1 MGRAQ
6 AQGKMR
12 ADATQVDIPIMMSGA
27 GSVMRDAPAPD
38 AWRRYLTIMLDGLRA
53 S

>member
-6 AQGKMR
+6 GQGKMR
-12 ADATQVDIPIMMSGA
+12 PDATQADIPIMMSA
-27 GSVMRDAPAPD
+27 AASVMRNHPAE